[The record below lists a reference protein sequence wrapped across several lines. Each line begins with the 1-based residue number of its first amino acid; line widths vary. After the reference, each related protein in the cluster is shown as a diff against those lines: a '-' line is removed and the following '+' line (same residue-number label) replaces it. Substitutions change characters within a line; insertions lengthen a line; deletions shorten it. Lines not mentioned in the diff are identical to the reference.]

1 MEVSMQDGIV
11 NLMRFRLI
19 RSLSI
24 ATPNERPGDR
34 GGRGVP
40 MIFPCYPGGSDDYVM
55 IHIAGALWET
65 VLAVIGRADLIGDE
79 RYFTGENRAGRG
91 DEVLEI
97 VSGWTSKHDKY
108 EAMRALAEAGVWC
121 GAVMS
126 PEEVLSNEHLA
137 AREMIVDVDDP
148 ARGNYQMI
156 GCPVKLEKSPVDVK
170 PAPLYSEH
178 TDDIL
183 TGLLDVSPGELPEL
197 RRQGVIV

>member
-1 MEVSMQDGIV
+1 
-11 NLMRFRLI
+11 
-19 RSLSI
+19 
-24 ATPNERPGDR
+24 
-34 GGRGVP
+34 
-40 MIFPCYPGGSDDYVM
+40 
-55 IHIAGALWET
+55 
-65 VLAVIGRADLIGDE
+65 
-79 RYFTGENRAGRG
+79 
-91 DEVLEI
+91 
-97 VSGWTSKHDKY
+97 
-108 EAMRALAEAGVWC
+108 MRALAEAGVWC

-183 TGLLDVSPGELPEL
+183 TGLLDVSP
-197 RRQGVIV
+197 RRAARASETRSDCLVQDGHFQ